1 MRLRTL
7 GGVSIEGGKYGR
19 EKPLL
24 VLAYLAL
31 EGPQPRRHLA
41 ELFWP
46 SAEGPQQLN
55 NLNQHLIRLRPLGH
69 VVHEDGQLLRTDLTC
84 DAREFQDHVCAGRQA
99 DALNAYSGAFLTG
112 LKTELG
118 EELEEWVLGV
128 RETLARA
135 ARALHLTLAEDW
147 QARGDVVQAAHGA
160 EAAYRLPGAPPP
172 EPEDLPRLFRLLSAG
187 QHPLAD
193 TIRREAREL
202 GMTLTPQPVSSAPP
216 LVGRTA
222 ELAQLQTLAAG
233 QVGWLTGVPSIGKS
247 ALLSALAVRGGWR
260 VLLGRAGLP
269 FATLEPLASRPLT
282 STAEALAL
290 LGDPR
295 LRVAIDGWE
304 DADDATRAALSLA
317 ARQRPGAAL
326 LIAAR
331 SAPALPVDLH
341 LTLGPL
347 READLSGHPGALAA
361 TGGNPALL
369 RAFLRG
375 ASAHQS
381 LEAHLAHLGP
391 QARALL
397 LALAA
402 QDPPHLNAT
411 RAALDFSAADF
422 AHTLDGLAREG
433 LTTPEG
439 HLRTPAPARE
449 LLAAQPIDTQLLH
462 LRLARAHPHT
472 SGWVHWQ
479 AAQHLWEDTDREA
492 AAKAAHW
499 HADQEMKRGYPAR
512 AAATLELAP
521 QTDEVRLLRGWALI
535 ECGKALEALNL
546 LASLPHTANVLA
558 ALGTATYKLGHFSE
572 ALAWAAALPTDGS
585 LSSAHG
591 SMIRGNV
598 ALKEHEF
605 LCAQKHYRL
614 AAQVY
619 RLNNDV
625 PSALIAENLLA
636 TLAVQLGA
644 EARQIFP
651 ALVQASSAYA
661 RQKALVLCNFA
672 YSLTSTP
679 DTTDKSYLEA
689 ENLYREA
696 MRLQEILGDRHGI
709 AQTLNSLA
717 VNKHLQGK
725 IGDAKRLY
733 YQALECLKGSG
744 DVRSMGLIL
753 SNIGEIEE
761 DFTGFSENIEFLNGT
776 GHGKLAEIIH
786 KNLIADSFVGL
797 EQSYVSSA

>member
-24 VLAYLAL
+24 LLAYLAL

-172 EPEDLPRLFRLLSAG
+172 EPEDLPRLFRLLNAG

-216 LVGRTA
+216 LVGRAA

-331 SAPALPVDLH
+331 SAPAFPVDLH

-422 AHTLDGLAREG
+422 AHALDGLAREG

-449 LLAAQPIDTQLLH
+449 LLAAQPINTQLLH

-535 ECGKALEALNL
+535 YSGRYKDARGLLEALHPTPEGQL
-546 LASLPHTANVLA
+546 ALASALFRIGDNQRAVALAFSFKSGHSANSAHAAFVLGLDARHREDYAVARRHFQRSAYLWHLHGNLFEEVQATSLA
-558 ALGTATYKLGHFSE
+558 AAASCRLNELNVSE
-572 ALAWAAALPTDGS
+572 AFTGVLCKAQGHPAAEG
-585 LSSAHG
+585 
-591 SMIRGNV
+591 V
-598 ALKEHEF
+598 A
-605 LCAQKHYRL
+605 
-614 AAQVY
+614 
-619 RLNNDV
+619 RLNYAVELEYAGQVEQV
-625 PSALIAENLLA
+625 PELLQQAAEM
-636 TLAVQLGA
+636 
-644 EARQIFP
+644 
-651 ALVQASSAYA
+651 
-661 RQKALVLCNFA
+661 
-672 YSLTSTP
+672 
-679 DTTDKSYLEA
+679 
-689 ENLYREA
+689 
-696 MRLQEILGDRHGI
+696 MRLSGNLNGVAIALNNLGLRH
-709 AQTLNSLA
+709 
-717 VNKHLQGK
+717 H
-725 IGDAKRLY
+725 
-733 YQALECLKGSG
+733 
-744 DVRSMGLIL
+744 
-753 SNIGEIEE
+753 
-761 DFTGFSENIEFLNGT
+761 LNGT
-776 GHGKLAEIIH
+776 VDEAKHWYRQAIELTINTGDIRLLGIALSNLSELQADLSAFEDALALLEDSGQAATID
-786 KNLIADSFVGL
+786 LIKRNIRGSLPVF
-797 EQSYVSSA
+797 QSR